1 MKRILLLLTVLI
13 TVSGCIYDID
23 EILLQR
29 EDISMTVKGAEQF
42 VYDPVTCQLGY
53 NEAEN
58 EFRVLDDNLGH
69 WFIVKCSSRPT
80 TPGQEIRADLTWTT
94 ADNIRKKKG
103 LKFTVKKTRPDGL
116 IWMWCKSDKIGVT
129 VKEI

>member
-1 MKRILLLLTVLI
+1 MI

-58 EFRVLDDNLGH
+58 EFRVLDDNPHGRGRGRSQYSEESP
-69 WFIVKCSSRPT
+69 C
-80 TPGQEIRADLTWTT
+80 PGTLTYL
-94 ADNIRKKKG
+94 
-103 LKFTVKKTRPDGL
+103 LK
-116 IWMWCKSDKIGVT
+116 SAS
-129 VKEI
+129 